1 LAYVEI
7 TFKFREDRS
16 PVALIVIQ
24 PSASKHMRF
33 PSPFNSAL
41 NPLQQRQ
48 VAIVLAFAGVVLP
61 VAGLHK
67 FYLGQHRWGLVYLLL
82 SWTPIPHVA
91 AAIEAVWYLVQPDV
105 VAAELSLTNS
115 DSVATLSPA
124 TPIVQLTEG
133 IRQLEQLRVDGLIT
147 EYEFE
152 QKRRQFLDRL

>member
-1 LAYVEI
+1 
-7 TFKFREDRS
+7 
-16 PVALIVIQ
+16 
-24 PSASKHMRF
+24 MRF
-33 PSPFNSAL
+33 PSPFDPAL

-48 VAIVLAFAGVVLP
+48 VAVVLAFASVVLP

-91 AAIEAVWYLVQPDV
+91 AAIEAVWYLVQQDV
-105 VAAELSLTNS
+105 VSAELPLTGN
-115 DSVATLSPA
+115 SVATLPPA
-124 TPIVQLTEG
+124 MPIGQLTQG

>member
-1 LAYVEI
+1 
-7 TFKFREDRS
+7 
-16 PVALIVIQ
+16 
-24 PSASKHMRF
+24 MRF

-41 NPLQQRQ
+41 NPIQQRQ
-48 VAIVLAFAGVVLP
+48 VAIVLAFASVVLP

-67 FYLGQHRWGLVYLLL
+67 FYLGQYRWGLVYLLL

-105 VAAELSLTNS
+105 VSAELPLTG
-115 DSVATLSPA
+115 DSVATLPPA
-124 TPIVQLTEG
+124 TPIGQLTQG